1 MSEQALLPTGAAPDP
16 GGAPASGEA
25 AAAASPAKPGA
36 RKVCFIHP
44 VVDFLLAGGA
54 SIVVFVL
61 LRNFHSGVRSEAVYT
76 LSAQLMWVCNWP
88 HFAATSFR
96 LYHSKENIR
105 QYPLTALVIPWVV
118 TAGVLGAMAS
128 PLHFAPFF
136 VMIYLLW
143 SPYHFS
149 GQTVGVAMI
158 YARRSG
164 FKVGP
169 VERFFLS
176 SFVFGTFICTTIH
189 GHTSTLGSDYFG
201 IRGPGLG
208 LPLWLWRF
216 SEFWVYIAGFMFLVL
231 MLHGCLRNRRF
242 PPLMMLLPPVAQF
255 IWFMPVAG
263 ANWPSF
269 AEFVPFFH
277 SLQYMLIAW
286 SMQLKEKMD
295 MEGIEPSP
303 WYVLGESARWGLINF
318 VVGALLFF
326 GIPHGLSQAFGI
338 PIMLSMGVFTA
349 GVQIHHF
356 FVDGVIWKLKSTR
369 VSSPLMMNVEDL
381 IHGREEPAPALA
393 AAERRA

>member
-1 MSEQALLPTGAAPDP
+1 MSEQAIPPAGAAT
-16 GGAPASGEA
+16 ASVQTPASGEA
-25 AAAASPAKPGA
+25 APVAPPQSIQGA
-36 RKVCFIHP
+36 RKVCFINP

-54 SIVVFVL
+54 SIIAFIL
-61 LRNFHSGVRSEAVYT
+61 LRKFHTGERSVSVYT

-96 LYHSKENIR
+96 LYHSKDNIR
-105 QYPLTALVIPWVV
+105 QYPLTALVIPWIVM
-118 TAGVLGAMAS
+118 AGVLGAMAS

-164 FKVGP
+164 FRIGP

-189 GHTSTLGSDYFG
+189 VHTSTDGSDYFG

-208 LPLWLWRF
+208 LPLWLWRL
-216 SEFWVYIAGFMFLVL
+216 SELWVYISAFLFLVL
-231 MLHGCLRNRRF
+231 MLHSCLRNRRF
-242 PPLMMLLPPVAQF
+242 PPLMMLLPPIAQF
-255 IWFMPVAG
+255 VWFMPIAG
-263 ANWPSF
+263 ANWASF

-277 SLQYMLIAW
+277 SLQYLLIAW

-295 MEGIEPSP
+295 LEGIEPSP
-303 WYVLGESARWGLINF
+303 WYVLGESARWGLINMA
-318 VVGALLFF
+318 VGALLFF
-326 GIPHGLSQAFGI
+326 FIPHALTRVFDI
-338 PIMLSMGVFTA
+338 PIALSMGIFTA

-369 VSSPLMMNVEDL
+369 VSSPLMANIEDMLHGPEDPDPELAVE
-381 IHGREEPAPALA
+381 P
-393 AAERRA
+393 RA